1 MILIIDNVQ
10 LITGIIL
17 TILGIIIIKLIKYEL
32 HK

>member
-10 LITGIIL
+10 LIIGIIL
-17 TILGIIIIKLIKYEL
+17 TVLGIIIIKLINYEL